1 MAELEELLS
10 VVQESDLDVFGGLF
24 GTFELYMPEISDE
37 ESTDP
42 GLDIQQPLNL
52 PSAEPEPPAETPSL
66 DIKEPA
72 VIKEEIKTENDQS
85 NEPRFKKLTMQ
96 ELDQMKENKYA
107 QKTKSNSKW
116 AINLFQG
123 EHGENLPKKANSFL
137 K

>member
-1 MAELEELLS
+1 MSHSRVRSCVQTPTIAELEELPS
-10 VVQESDLDVFGGLF
+10 VVQESDLDVFGDLF

-42 GLDIQQPLNL
+42 GPDIQQLLNL
-52 PSAEPEPPAETPSL
+52 PSAETETPSL

-72 VIKEEIKTENDQS
+72 VIKEIKTVNDQS

-107 QKTKSNSKW
+107 QKTKSNTKQSG
-116 AINLFQG
+116 A
-123 EHGENLPKKANSFL
+123 
-137 K
+137 